1 MNVFYSDRIFFFFLK
16 KEGKEKKERE
26 KKKREWEQVREEKK
40 EREREKKKNPC
51 LDKNQT
57 FSILIR
63 FWLHLFFTFLAVLPF
78 PAVSSWNHRL
88 CCFLAWNCVGAFY
101 FLCTLFIRVVP
112 FVKEGRATFQDMVTK
127 QIVFW
132 CCLDYRPC
140 CFTVRCVCSCAA
152 RLLLHCPSIWL
163 LLFNMYLLCIHIC
176 IYKYMHP
183 QIHNVRFI
191 FCWTD
196 LVGYAFISSV

>member
-1 MNVFYSDRIFFFFLK
+1 MPIHPTTMTKWRNRPGKSGSEKLLIETIKAGLKSKTIKPGSLK
-16 KEGKEKKERE
+16 KVTVDTTVQEK
-26 KKKREWEQVREEKK
+26 
-40 EREREKKKNPC
+40 
-51 LDKNQT
+51 
-57 FSILIR
+57 
-63 FWLHLFFTFLAVLPF
+63 
-78 PAVSSWNHRL
+78 NHRL